1 VVAPGHTPGTWL
13 TVQLVGDLNRIIRFP
28 GTRRGVAFDE
38 LLTLAGAA
46 GDFDAA
52 TDGSLYVEQ
61 VTRPQNVVRFGL
73 TGGIPENLAFSE
85 RVVRDSGGELMLSDG
100 RVLFGTL
107 FSGHG
112 RLVAGRPGDRLFPFV
127 ETSDDTSVPA
137 ALVGNDQVACMIG
150 SGTNQTI
157 AIVSTKNGQ
166 IVRRLKGAQG
176 RKINALA
183 ASPDGGTVYF
193 VELYSIWSIPASDG
207 EPRKLATGAGVA
219 PSPDGTYLIIQINDP
234 EGSRLAKL
242 PVAGGEPQPIHL
254 DLGRLRMWLEPLS
267 PNAVAPDGR
276 IVNAVDSPDSWFER
290 VAVIDPRSGH
300 VQVIPTSFS
309 GDIHGPGWTRDGAI
323 LALGLP
329 TRSSIWR
336 FRPNPLAP

>member
-1 VVAPGHTPGTWL
+1 
-13 TVQLVGDLNRIIRFP
+13 
-28 GTRRGVAFDE
+28 
-38 LLTLAGAA
+38 
-46 GDFDAA
+46 
-52 TDGSLYVEQ
+52 
-61 VTRPQNVVRFGL
+61 
-73 TGGIPENLAFSE
+73 
-85 RVVRDSGGELMLSDG
+85 
-100 RVLFGTL
+100 
-107 FSGHG
+107 
-112 RLVAGRPGDRLFPFV
+112 
-127 ETSDDTSVPA
+127 
-137 ALVGNDQVACMIG
+137 
-150 SGTNQTI
+150 
-157 AIVSTKNGQ
+157 
-166 IVRRLKGAQG
+166 
-176 RKINALA
+176 
-183 ASPDGGTVYF
+183 
-193 VELYSIWSIPASDG
+193 
-207 EPRKLATGAGVA
+207 VA
-219 PSPDGTYLIIQINDP
+219 PSPDGANLIIQINDP